1 MRSHVQF
8 GLVKR
13 TEYPGRG
20 RSMER
25 FQQGSVVIAQFIFT
39 DASQTK
45 NRPAIVIAN
54 LRDEDYIM
62 CSVTSRCR
70 QNDPYQIELKKDEI
84 TGGDLRHDSFI
95 RPNLIMTVNQ
105 TLILRKVGHLPD
117 HKLKQVIDK
126 IISIIT
132 NPQ

>member
-1 MRSHVQF
+1 
-8 GLVKR
+8 
-13 TEYPGRG
+13 
-20 RSMER
+20 MER
-25 FQQGSVVIAQFIFT
+25 FQQGSVVIAECIFT

-84 TGGDLRHDSFI
+84 IGGDLRHDSFI

-105 TLILRKVGHLPD
+105 SLICWKVGDLSN
-117 HKLKQVIDK
+117 HKLKRAIDK